1 MARSGKQRAAQEA
14 REGRRQAR
22 VGAEIARRREVKG
35 MTAYGLAKAAGVEP
49 VVVRYTEAGERDPR
63 LSTLD
68 VLAEALGTTAGKIL
82 EAAEE

>member
-1 MARSGKQRAAQEA
+1 MARTGKQRTAQDA
-14 REGRRQAR
+14 REERRQRR
-22 VGAEIARRREVKG
+22 VGAEIARRREAKG
-35 MTAYGLAKAAGVEP
+35 LTAYALARAAGVEP

-68 VLAEALGTTAGKIL
+68 ALAAALGTTAGKIL